1 MVLER
6 LWIRVQDGLD
16 QLLGVDDGDH
26 LLRERAVCVD
36 FWVLVEA
43 LELLL
48 RVKQDAAQLAGVP
61 AAVDELADAVV
72 ALCRLLVEELDALT
86 PVLGQLD
93 EADDDLV
100 GLADLGVDVPDE
112 LSTLPWQQVVDP
124 GGRCGS
130 FEKISLS

>member
-16 QLLGVDDGDH
+16 QFLGAGDGDY

-36 FWVLVEA
+36 VWVLVEA

-61 AAVDELADAVV
+61 AAVDELADAVD
-72 ALCRLLVEELDALT
+72 ALGRSLLEKLNALT
-86 PVLGQLD
+86 PVLSQLD

-100 GLADLGVDVPDE
+100 GPADLGVDVLDQ
-112 LSTLPWQQVVDP
+112 LLTLPVRQVVDP
-124 GGRCGS
+124 GGRW
-130 FEKISLS
+130 IL

>member
-26 LLRERAVCVD
+26 PFRERAVCID

-48 RVKQDAAQLAGVP
+48 RVKQDTAQLAGVP
-61 AAVDELADAVV
+61 AAVDELADAVD
-72 ALCRLLVEELDALT
+72 ALRRPLLEKLDSLT

-93 EADDDLV
+93 EADDELV
-100 GLADLGVDVPDE
+100 GLADLGVDVPDQ
-112 LSTLPWQQVVDP
+112 LLTLPFWQVVDP
-124 GGRCGS
+124 GGRWI
-130 FEKISLS
+130 F